1 MRFDARLSPST
12 RLLLPRAVVAEKEA
26 REAPSTRVVERED
39 AGARLETTGTGCG
52 GGGGGALSRS
62 FSSDALNLE

>member
-1 MRFDARLSPST
+1 LRRRRGLLACAFTPST
-12 RLLLPRAVVAEKEA
+12 RVDG
-26 REAPSTRVVERED
+26 VVERED

-62 FSSDALNLE
+62 FSSDARSFE